1 MNRCFALILLIII
14 TLPSQIAGQETSYGP
29 GYQMIMRDNPAFSGS
44 ETDGKLRLSY
54 LNFYPG
60 NNYNLHSVYASYD
73 SYFPRIHGGAGLYFS
88 NDYLGGIVNDVRC
101 GLSYAYFLQAG
112 ENIYINAGLSAA
124 LYHRGF
130 SFGNAILPDQI
141 NPLED
146 IVLPSGEA
154 LAASGRT
161 VFDIG
166 AGFLFI
172 SGKIIGGVSINHL
185 SEPDLS
191 SSGLLNET
199 INRKLNL
206 QLAGDFNMGKKA
218 NLKLRP
224 LATLEMQ
231 RKFLSGGAGAVFE
244 SSFISFSLLAIGSN
258 ENNLD
263 LQTGFSLHSG
273 KLNFFYNYR
282 FNLISGNNKM
292 MPFSLLYQT
301 GLAFSLNH
309 FDKRNSV
316 KTINY
321 PKL

>member
-1 MNRCFALILLIII
+1 MNRCFLLILLIII
-14 TLPSQIAGQETSYGP
+14 ILPSEIIGQETGYGP
-29 GYQMIMRDNPAFSGS
+29 GYQMILRDNPAFSGS
-44 ETDGKLRLSY
+44 EADGKLRLSY

-112 ENIYINAGLSAA
+112 ENLNINAGISAS

-141 NPLED
+141 NPLEGA
-146 IVLPSGEA
+146 VLPSGEA
-154 LAASGRT
+154 LASSGRT

-172 SGKIIGGVSINHL
+172 SEKMIGGVSVNHL

-191 SSGLLNET
+191 YSGLLNET
-199 INRKLNL
+199 IRRKLNL
-206 QLAGDFNMGKKA
+206 QLAGDFNLGKKGS
-218 NLKLRP
+218 LKLRP

-231 RKFLSGGAGAVFE
+231 KKFLSAGAGAVLE
-244 SSFISFSLLAIGSN
+244 NSHVSFNLLVLGSN
-258 ENNLD
+258 EKNLD

-282 FNLISGNNKM
+282 FNLIAGNNNM
-292 MPFSLLYQT
+292 MPFSLLHQT
-301 GLAFSLNH
+301 GLAFTLSH

-316 KTINY
+316 KTIIY